1 MRNKLKIESREH
13 TFNKVLCKEKEGN
26 KIIGGVVG
34 RDGSIK
40 LFVCFLFTEIIAH
53 LKTDESDLVERET

>member
-1 MRNKLKIESREH
+1 MRDKLKIESREH

-34 RDGSIK
+34 RDWDPKSC
-40 LFVCFLFTEIIAH
+40 LFF
-53 LKTDESDLVERET
+53 